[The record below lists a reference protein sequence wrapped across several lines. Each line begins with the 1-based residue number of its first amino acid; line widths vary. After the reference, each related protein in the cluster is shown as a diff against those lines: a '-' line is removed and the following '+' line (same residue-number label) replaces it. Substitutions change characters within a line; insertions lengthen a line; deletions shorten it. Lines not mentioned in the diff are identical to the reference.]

1 MNIVKSLKN
10 FFLKNLSLKQLD
22 LTTEPN
28 LLSPFNVWE
37 KWIELADWRKVYKCW
52 KHQNDL
58 RDDWNRPLYQGCVR
72 NLLQHRMRQIQRPI
86 LADVF
91 FAKHHNVVV
100 VKSSLSHADVAV
112 DVEKQMTRKMP
123 PQFVVDETHR
133 LVGFALTPKLI
144 IAGVSVLRMFPN
156 EALTV
161 IKEGDFRLLS
171 KEDAMLVTR
180 QKDILSEMMKE
191 AHAPDLTSVASFSL
205 ELNVDEFDDRALL
218 WHFLPHGKTHLTS
231 STGAYAHLLV
241 KL

>member
-1 MNIVKSLKN
+1 MNIFKSLKN

-22 LTTEPN
+22 LTIEPN

-123 PQFVVDETHR
+123 PQFVVDETHK

-144 IAGVSVLRMFPN
+144 IVGVSVLRMFPN
-156 EALTV
+156 ETLAV
-161 IKEGDFRLLS
+161 VNKGGFRLLS

-180 QKDILSEMMKE
+180 LKDALSEMMKE
-191 AHAPDLTSVASFSL
+191 AQVPELSDVESFSL
-205 ELNVDEFDDRALL
+205 ELNVDEFGASVLL
-218 WHFLPHGKTHLTS
+218 WHFSPRGNSHLMDS
-231 STGAYAHLLV
+231 SDTYAHLLV